1 MVPVTPQPA
10 SDEAIRTATQAW
22 SDAIV
27 SRSPERLSQI
37 YATFVDFYGQKKTRE
52 QVVASKMKAL
62 EGAPDFKQLLSDVR
76 IQFIPK
82 DRPVAT
88 FEKQWVSGG
97 KVGKVRSWVRF
108 ALEQG
113 KWKVTGESDKS
124 TDDMQ
129 VRAHSLSNPCEKAIL
144 ALVLSSREAQALR
157 ATQGPTATRE
167 LNGISIEGLNWPIV
181 MVNIHEGDES
191 GFRNTVAW
199 FSVDAERATVRERN
213 LLGSG
218 PEVPLDVPDAARELV
233 QRTCRKP

>member
-1 MVPVTPQPA
+1 VKPQPA
-10 SDEAIRTATQAW
+10 SDEAIRAATQAW

-37 YATFVDFYGQKKTRE
+37 YATFVDFYGQQKTRE

-62 EGAPDFKQLLSDVR
+62 ESAPDFKQVLSDVR

-108 ALEQG
+108 AREQG
-113 KWKVTGESDKS
+113 MWKVTGESDKS

-144 ALVLSSREAQALR
+144 ALVLSSREAQALS

-167 LNGISIEGLNWPIV
+167 LNGMSIEGLNWPIV

-199 FSVDAERATVRERN
+199 FSVDAARATVRVRN

-218 PEVPLDVPDAARELV
+218 PEVPIDVTEAARELV
-233 QRTCRKP
+233 KRTCRKP